1 MGPVSLARRR
11 SYVVVGAGAV
21 GGGVAGLLHEAGL
34 AVTAVARGEHLA
46 RLRSDG
52 LRLSV
57 GHDERRV
64 PLHAV
69 PGPSG
74 VRWRNDTVVLL
85 AVKSQQSAA
94 ALVDLAAHAPPG
106 TPVVCLQNGVSNERA
121 ALRHFEHVHAVT
133 VMMPAS
139 HLAPGEVVLHSLGAP
154 GLLDIGSYPGGTDA
168 VDEAVAVDLRE
179 AGFESVA
186 RPDVMAW
193 KHRKLL
199 VNLGNGVDAACRDG
213 ADADRLVELVRKEGE
228 RVLRAAGIAVV
239 SREADLA
246 RRGGLLRPLVRR
258 DEAGS
263 STWQSLARRTG
274 DAEVDHLNGEIVLL
288 GRLHGVATPAN
299 ELVQGCVNR
308 LAREGRGARVLD
320 AADLLAHL
328 ADGAP

>member
-1 MGPVSLARRR
+1 MGAVSRAQRRG
-11 SYVVVGAGAV
+11 YVVVGAGAV
-21 GGGVAGLLHEAGL
+21 GGGVAGLLHEAGVS
-34 AVTAVARGEHLA
+34 VTAVARGEHLT

-69 PGPSG
+69 AGPGE
-74 VRWRNDTVVLL
+74 VQWRDDTVVLL

-94 ALVDLAAHAPPG
+94 ALADLAAHAPPG

-168 VDEAVAVDLRE
+168 VDEAVATDLRA

-213 ADADRLVELVRKEGE
+213 ADADRLVELVREEGE

-239 SREADLA
+239 SREDDLA
-246 RRGGLLRPLVRR
+246 RRGELLRPLVRR

-299 ELVQGCVNR
+299 ELVQRCVNR
-308 LAREGRGARVLD
+308 LAHEGRGARGLD

-328 ADGAP
+328 ADGAR